1 MIERLAQLGLTRSEA
16 RVYLALLQQPDAT
29 GYEIAKLAGLQ
40 RANTYGALSSLCEKG
55 FASPSGTDTPA
66 RHVAVPPAEALGRV
80 KRQTERRV
88 DGLVADLASLAEPS
102 SATSF
107 HTLQG
112 REAIVQRAAALVDA
126 AQHRVALCCWSEDL
140 DWLADPLRAASRSGC
155 RVVVNVFGDSDLE
168 VGEVFRHE
176 DPDRT
181 VGGHLLLLATDHRT
195 ALVATVDGEPSAL
208 QTDQP
213 AVARVVEKLIRH
225 EAYLAAIFEHH
236 RSELEATFGPHLV
249 ELRSRLLPAD
259 QADQLVS
266 IVGFG
271 ADELPDDAL

>member
-1 MIERLAQLGLTRSEA
+1 MIERLVQLGLTQSEA
-16 RVYLALLQQPDAT
+16 RVYLALLQQPEAT
-29 GYEIAKLAGLQ
+29 GYELARSAGLQ
-40 RANTYGALSSLCEKG
+40 RANTYGALGSLCEKG
-55 FASPSGTDTPA
+55 FANRSGSDTPA
-66 RHVAVPPAEALGRV
+66 RHVAVPPAEALGMV

-88 DGLVADLASLAEPS
+88 DGLVADLASLAEPR
-102 SATSF
+102 TSTTF

-126 AQHRVALCCWSEDL
+126 AQQRVALCCWAEDL
-140 DWLADPLRAASRSGC
+140 DWLGEPLRAASRSGC
-155 RVVVNVFGDSDLE
+155 RVVVNVFGDSDLD

-213 AVARVVEKLIRH
+213 AVAQVVEKLIRH
-225 EAYLAAIFEHH
+225 EAYLAAIFEKH
-236 RSELEATFGPHLV
+236 STELERSFGPHLV
-249 ELRSRLLPAD
+249 ELRSRLLPTD
-259 QADQLVS
+259 QADRLVS

-271 ADELPDDAL
+271 ADEFPTDTL